1 MIIRKLIDRH
11 VPESY
16 GGSIKDVI
24 LYYTDYR
31 DGLRSKIHN
40 AVKMVFGD
48 YGE

>member
-16 GGSIKDVI
+16 GGSIKDVV
-24 LYYTDYR
+24 LYFTDYNY
-31 DGLRSKIHN
+31 GFRSKIHSV
-40 AVKMVFGD
+40 VKTLFGD